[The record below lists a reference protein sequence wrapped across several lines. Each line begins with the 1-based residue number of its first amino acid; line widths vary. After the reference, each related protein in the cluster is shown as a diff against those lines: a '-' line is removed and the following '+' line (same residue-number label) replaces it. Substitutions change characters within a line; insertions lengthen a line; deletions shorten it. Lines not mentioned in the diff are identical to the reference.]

1 MCNLN
6 RRSVFGGNYV
16 EFTIANLVA
25 GELATMVSLGL
36 APMVAAGFLTKL
48 TPAVKQDTYDHIVG
62 RRLRVVLDN
71 SKSSKDLEFVSF
83 MASEQNYDGC
93 GHFGHDLIYYLAGM
107 IVDEKHRG
115 IGGRL
120 LDSDLKIT
128 RATQIALQTQN
139 LYMLNVVEKL
149 TDYDFQLTDAS
160 AESIGTPLEKKR
172 YRELQGRGMNVI
184 HSERYGASSLYS
196 DLEQFNNRGMKIPG
210 IEPETG
216 DAIVYVGRIK

>member
-6 RRSVFGGNYV
+6 LRSVFGGNYV

-48 TPAVKQDTYDHIVG
+48 TPVVKQDTYDHIVG

-71 SKSSKDLEFVSF
+71 LKPVSF
-83 MASEQNYDGC
+83 MASEQHYDGY
-93 GHFGHDLIYYLAGM
+93 GHFGHDLLYYLAGM

-120 LDSDLKIT
+120 LNSDLKIT

-139 LYMLNVVEKL
+139 LYMLNAVEKL
-149 TDYDFQLTDAS
+149 TNYDFQLTDAS

-172 YRELQGRGMNVI
+172 YRELPGRGMNVI